1 MASGRDQLDG
11 PASADDPEPAR
22 EGAFDAASEQASTPA
37 PRPRSRVAWHAGVVL
52 VFALAGAL
60 FLTARDTANGQ
71 GDIRPDRGAQL
82 SDVIRAQNAHNQRLT
97 EQVADQRANQD
108 ALTRA
113 QSADARV
120 KAVQEQIDALAAPV
134 ALTPV
139 TGSALTVTLNDA
151 QQNPQPAAGAPS
163 AQPDWLIIHQQ
174 DVQAVVNALWA
185 GGATGIQLMDQRLG
199 PTSAVRCVGN
209 TLLLQGRVYSPPY
222 VITAVG
228 DPAKM
233 RSALLAAPAV
243 QTYLEYV
250 SAYGLGWD
258 VRARDRVTLPGYS
271 GPLDVS
277 FASPAP

>member
-1 MASGRDQLDG
+1 MASGRDQLDEPVSPDG
-11 PASADDPEPAR
+11 PEPAG
-22 EGAFDAASEQASTPA
+22 EPTGGPA
-37 PRPRSRVAWHAGVVL
+37 GRRPSRVAWHTGVVL

-82 SDVIRAQNAHNQRLT
+82 SDVIRAQNTHNQQLT
-97 EQVADQRANQD
+97 EQVATQRANQD
-108 ALTRA
+108 ALTRS

-120 KAVQEQIDALAAPV
+120 KAAQDQIDALAGRV

-139 TGSALTVTLNDA
+139 NGSALAVTLNDA
-151 QQNPQPAAGAPS
+151 PPNAQPAAGAPA

-185 GGATGIQLMDQRLG
+185 GGATGIQLMDQRLA

-222 VITAVG
+222 VVTAVG
-228 DPAKM
+228 DPGRM
-233 RSALLAAPAV
+233 RAALMAAPAV

-258 VRARDRVTLPGYS
+258 VKARDRVTLPGYT

-277 FASPAP
+277 FASVAP

>member
-1 MASGRDQLDG
+1 MASGRDQLDE
-11 PASADDPEPAR
+11 PASADGPEPA
-22 EGAFDAASEQASTPA
+22 GDPASPPTLQPAA
-37 PRPRSRVAWHAGVVL
+37 RPSVPLRSRVVWHTGVVL

-82 SDVIRAQNAHNQRLT
+82 SDVIRAQNTRNQQLT
-97 EQVADQRANQD
+97 EQVAAQRASQD
-108 ALTRA
+108 ALTRS
-113 QSADARV
+113 QTSDARV
-120 KAVQEQIDALAAPV
+120 NAVQKQIDALAGAV

-139 TGSALTVTLNDA
+139 SGSALTVTLNDA
-151 QQNPQPAAGAPS
+151 PPNAQPAAGAPA

-185 GGATGIQLMDQRLG
+185 GGATGIQLMDQRLA

-222 VITAVG
+222 VVTAVG
-228 DPAKM
+228 DPAKL
-233 RSALLAAPAV
+233 RASLLAAPAV
-243 QTYLEYV
+243 QTFLEYV
-250 SAYGLGWD
+250 NVYGLGWD
-258 VRARDRVTLPGYS
+258 VKARDRVTLPGYT

-277 FASPAP
+277 FASVAP

>member
-1 MASGRDQLDG
+1 MASGRDQLDEPG
-11 PASADDPEPAR
+11 SAAGPEPAR
-22 EGAFDAASEQASTPA
+22 RPA
-37 PRPRSRVAWHAGVVL
+37 PRPRSRVAWHTGVVL

-82 SDVIRAQNAHNQRLT
+82 SDVIRAQNAHNQQLT
-97 EQVADQRANQD
+97 EQVAAQHAKQD
-108 ALTRA
+108 ELTRA
-113 QSADARV
+113 QSSDARV
-120 KAVQEQIDALAAPV
+120 KAAQDQVDALAGSV

-139 TGSALTVTLNDA
+139 SGSALVVTLNDA
-151 QQNPQPAAGAPS
+151 PPNAQPAAGAPA

-185 GGATGIQLMDQRLG
+185 GGATGIQLMDQRLA

-228 DPAKM
+228 DPVKLRA
-233 RSALLAAPAV
+233 SLLAAPAV

-250 SAYGLGWD
+250 NAYGLGWD
-258 VRARDRVTLPGYS
+258 VKERDRVTLPGYT

-277 FASPAP
+277 FASVAP

>member
-1 MASGRDQLDG
+1 MASGRDQLDE
-11 PASADDPEPAR
+11 PESADGPEPA
-22 EGAFDAASEQASTPA
+22 GGPA
-37 PRPRSRVAWHAGVVL
+37 PRPRSRVAWHTGVVL

-60 FLTARDTANGQ
+60 FLTARDTADGQ

-82 SDVIRAQNAHNQRLT
+82 SDVIRAQNTHNQQLT
-97 EQVADQRANQD
+97 EQVAGQRADQD
-108 ALTRA
+108 ALTRG

-120 KAVQEQIDALAAPV
+120 KAVQDQVDALAAPV

-139 TGSALTVTLNDA
+139 SGSALAVTLNDA
-151 QQNPQPAAGAPS
+151 PPNAQPAAGAPT

-185 GGATGIQLMDQRLG
+185 GGATGIQLMDQRLA

-228 DPAKM
+228 DTAKL
-233 RSALLAAPAV
+233 RSSLLAAPAV

-258 VRARDRVTLPGYS
+258 VKARDRVTLPGYT

-277 FASPAP
+277 FASVAP

>member
-1 MASGRDQLDG
+1 MASGRDQLDE
-11 PASADDPEPAR
+11 PASADGPEPTRRTAPEPAPEPAR
-22 EGAFDAASEQASTPA
+22 R
-37 PRPRSRVAWHAGVVL
+37 RPSRVVWHTGVVL

-82 SDVIRAQNAHNQRLT
+82 SDVIRAQNTHNQQLT
-97 EQVADQRANQD
+97 EQVAAQRAAQD
-108 ALTRA
+108 ALTRG

-120 KAVQEQIDALAAPV
+120 KAAQAQVDSLSGPV

-151 QQNPQPAAGAPS
+151 PPNAQPAAGAPA

-185 GGATGIQLMDQRLG
+185 GGATGIQLMDQRLA

-222 VITAVG
+222 AITAVG
-228 DPAKM
+228 DPTKM
-233 RSALLAAPAV
+233 RAALMAAPAV

-250 SAYGLGWD
+250 NAYGLGWD
-258 VRARDRVTLPGYS
+258 VKARDRVTLPGYT

-277 FASPAP
+277 FASVAP

>member
-1 MASGRDQLDG
+1 MASGRDQLDE
-11 PASADDPEPAR
+11 PVSADGPEPGGR
-22 EGAFDAASEQASTPA
+22 PTPG
-37 PRPRSRVAWHAGVVL
+37 RPSRVLWHTGVVL

-82 SDVIRAQNAHNQRLT
+82 SDVIRAQNTHNQQLT
-97 EQVADQRANQD
+97 EQVAAQRADQD
-108 ALTRA
+108 ALTRG

-120 KAVQEQIDALAAPV
+120 KAAQDQVDALAGPV
-134 ALTPV
+134 GLTPV
-139 TGSALTVTLNDA
+139 NGSALAVTLNDA
-151 QQNPQPAAGAPS
+151 PPNAQPAAGAPA

-185 GGATGIQLMDQRLG
+185 GGATGIQLMDQRLA

-228 DPAKM
+228 DPNKM
-233 RSALLAAPAV
+233 RGSLMAAPAV

-250 SAYGLGWD
+250 NAYGLGWD
-258 VRARDRVTLPGYS
+258 VKTRDRVTLPGYT

-277 FASPAP
+277 FASPAQ